1 MLRMKWSGSLW
12 WVRQSGPGS
21 TDGQMKMGKAKVGAG
36 RSRGSIAEYHS
47 HLVHLSMLRWES
59 WVLRHQRM
67 SLWMWALSTV
77 LVGACRALTPAEG
90 QPPAKQCFVHRLF
103 RVFHTQWSCR
113 SCFKLGLRD
122 YQVLALGLIRTGH
135 VFRFRAGIPFAGV
148 CQCRWLAQGL
158 FCDSSFV

>member
-1 MLRMKWSGSLW
+1 MKWVPL
-12 WVRQSGPGS
+12 V
-21 TDGQMKMGKAKVGAG
+21 GKAEWAG
-36 RSRGSIAEYHS
+36 KHGWADENGEGDGWSWKESRIH
-47 HLVHLSMLRWES
+47 S
-59 WVLRHQRM
+59 WVPFSSCTSFHAQVGLLGHQRM